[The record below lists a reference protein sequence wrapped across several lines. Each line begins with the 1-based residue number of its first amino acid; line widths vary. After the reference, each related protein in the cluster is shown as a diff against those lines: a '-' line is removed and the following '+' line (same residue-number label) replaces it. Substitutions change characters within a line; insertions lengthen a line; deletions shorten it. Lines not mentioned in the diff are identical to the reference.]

1 MGLPSTDV
9 AIIWPESL
17 FLFSLLLFT
26 TIWIVITEQK
36 CYTHHTGTSVRFLP
50 TCASRSGWIVSQ
62 RRCRSKGVNEPAPPP
77 HERSLLLARWYIAS
91 VVEMLNLMSCTLYFR
106 TPLLCAWK
114 GFSRRIR
121 VRNTNFSLSKKTMVL
136 YLLEKA
142 IMPCRQGQ
150 GKKKKPETSYQRQAR
165 SDCKHGCHSLFLWDV
180 NESPSLPCLFR
191 SKDS

>member
-1 MGLPSTDV
+1 MAWVIVP
-9 AIIWPESL
+9 
-17 FLFSLLLFT
+17 FLSPFIYNYLDSHNRTKVLYTSHRDICKIPTHLC
-26 TIWIVITEQK
+26 IQK
-36 CYTHHTGTSVRFLP
+36 WVDSVSEEVQIQGSQWACP
-50 TCASRSGWIVSQ
+50 T
-62 RRCRSKGVNEPAPPP
+62 P
-77 HERSLLLARWYIAS
+77 HERSLLLARCYIAS